1 MVGGDRGRDR
11 KRITPMPA
19 LKIISKLIKIWL
31 FAIVIGAV
39 LIILLTKVFHVPTKT
54 IIKNP
59 VLGYG
64 KIW

>member
-1 MVGGDRGRDR
+1 
-11 KRITPMPA
+11 MPT

-31 FAIVIGAV
+31 VAIVIGAV
-39 LIILLTKVFHVPTKT
+39 LIVLLAEVFHVPTKT
-54 IIKNP
+54 ITKNP

>member
-1 MVGGDRGRDR
+1 
-11 KRITPMPA
+11 MPA

-31 FAIVIGAV
+31 VAIVIGAV
-39 LIILLTKVFHVPTKT
+39 LIVLLTKVFNVPTKT

>member
-1 MVGGDRGRDR
+1 VVGEDGEGDRE
-11 KRITPMPA
+11 RIMAT

-31 FAIVIGAV
+31 VGIVIGAV

-64 KIW
+64 ENL